1 MWEYNRDCV
10 LLFSGEYVDRQLCR
24 DAILPMPV
32 LCEVPCPKD
41 CVLSPWTSW
50 SLCSNTC
57 SGKNSEGKQTRS
69 RSILAYNAGDGR
81 VFTIIKQLLYSFS
94 TKMVWIELRPGFPLS
109 WTMMHLTILLHSLFT
124 NKHYLK
130 SCLLILWVSKIF
142 FNIWINLITHLYDMT
157 GSCCI
162 NSEKLKWMND
172 NNIHSS

>member
-1 MWEYNRDCV
+1 MPFHTQMFAGLPGSLFRMLEYNRPRV

-50 SLCSNTC
+50 SQCSNTC

-81 VFTIIKQLLYSFS
+81 VFTIIKPLFLS
-94 TKMVWIELRPGFPLS
+94 TEMVWVELVFGQRIFKHLS
-109 WTMMHLTILLHSLFT
+109 ELDFHLA
-124 NKHYLK
+124 
-130 SCLLILWVSKIF
+130 
-142 FNIWINLITHLYDMT
+142 
-157 GSCCI
+157 
-162 NSEKLKWMND
+162 EQ
-172 NNIHSS
+172 